1 MARTVLQIYDQIV
14 AEKQNMPALSA
25 LQPSI
30 DTSQNLLADL
40 TTSSKVAIWR
50 LWAFVTAVIIHT
62 LEVYHDKHKED
73 VEDIL
78 SRSVPGTLKWYSER
92 VLEWQFGNSLV
103 FLDNVYKYNPVVPAN
118 RIVKRVSVRD
128 SQSAPGQVLVKV
140 AKLDG
145 FNQVLPLSAIELQLL
160 SQYLDEIR
168 FAGTRISLVSQNPD
182 TIVGNFTIWFDG
194 QLVPSAVQTDVD
206 TAVKLYLR
214 QIPFDGVFRVSD
226 LILAVKAVPG
236 VIDLQINS
244 LSGVAGTNSTPIS
257 REYISQSGYFTDR
270 TSQGYSLTL
279 NMQPL

>member
-40 TTSSKVAIWR
+40 TTTSKVAIWR

-128 SQSAPGQVLVKV
+128 SQNAPGQVLIKV

-145 FNQVLPLSAIELQLL
+145 FNQVLPLTSTELQLL

-194 QLVPSAVQTDVD
+194 QLVPSAIQTDVD

-226 LILAVKAVPG
+226 LILAIKAVPG

-244 LSGVAGTNSTPIS
+244 LSGVAGTNTTPIF